1 VQRVVFA
8 NSWSRFFA
16 EFDIGTFDDFF
27 ERLAADAKGGNRRR
41 NVASFSLGP
50 DSQKKTFFIKRFFH
64 PYLKDVLFARRNVG
78 ESCSQGLYESESARF
93 LLGNGIESY
102 RPVCYGEEKKWGIE
116 SKSFVV
122 TEELQSP
129 CLTDFVREKWQT
141 LERSQQEKIVAGL
154 GAFVRRIHALNVSLP
169 DLYVYH
175 LNVSLPDLYVYHIY
189 VTESAAGEYE
199 FAVIDLHRMSR
210 NVTNKNQKL
219 KNLGRLHH
227 SMLDNYFDD
236 ELKQL
241 LVKSYAADNL
251 DGDVTALVA
260 RIEKFS
266 LAVSAKRRKK
276 AY

>member
-1 VQRVVFA
+1 MQRVVFA

-27 ERLAADAKGGNRRR
+27 ARLSADAIGGNSRR
-41 NVASFSLGP
+41 NVVSFSLGP
-50 DSQKKTFFIKRFFH
+50 DSQKKTFFMKRFFRPH
-64 PYLKDVLFARRNVG
+64 FKDVIFARRNVG
-78 ESCSQGLYESESARF
+78 ESCSQGRYESESARF
-93 LLGNGIESY
+93 LLDNGIESY

-116 SKSFVV
+116 TKSFVV
-122 TEELQSP
+122 TEELQAE
-129 CLTDFVREKWQT
+129 CLSDFVREKWHT
-141 LERSQQEKIVAGL
+141 LERSQQKKIVAGL
-154 GAFVRRIHALNVSLP
+154 GAFARRIHA
-169 DLYVYH
+169 

-236 ELKQL
+236 ELKRL

-251 DGDVTALVA
+251 EGDVTALVA

>member
-78 ESCSQGLYESESARF
+78 ESCSQGRYESESARF
-93 LLGNGIESY
+93 LLDNGIESY

-141 LERSQQEKIVAGL
+141 LERSQQEKIVASL
-154 GAFVRRIHALNVSLP
+154 GAFVRRIHA
-169 DLYVYH
+169 

-210 NVTNKNQKL
+210 NVTNENRKL

-227 SMLDNYFDD
+227 SMLDDYFDD

-241 LVKSYAADNL
+241 LVKSYAADNQ
-251 DGDVTALVA
+251 DGDVAALVA